1 MQNVI
6 NGLYTKLSG
15 SGASFTDLVGGRIY
29 HQQAPQND
37 PLPLLVFEVTT
48 TEPQPH
54 FGTLITTIV
63 DVRFD
68 LWTDIDAGTSTASTG
83 AGVIEQALFDLLQ
96 GFELTVTDHDRGLV
110 LFTVRNV
117 RSIEEDAIRIT
128 DDARIHAT
136 TTS

>member
-1 MQNVI
+1 MQNVV

-15 SGASFTDLVGGRIY
+15 SGASFSDLVGGRIF
-29 HQQAPQND
+29 HQQASQNAA
-37 PLPLLVFEVTT
+37 LPLLVFEVVT

-54 FGTLITTIV
+54 FGALITTLV

-68 LWTDIDAGTSTASTG
+68 IWTDIDAGTSTASTG
-83 AGVIEQALFDLLQ
+83 AGAIEQALFDLLE
-96 GFELTVTDHDRGLV
+96 GFALTVVDHDRGLL

-117 RSIEEDAIRIT
+117 RSVEEDAIRIT